1 MKLFLLCLL
10 CSYTCIIAQRNVV
23 LIIADDLSSEY
34 CGFIENHRDTVKLP
48 NIRRLLANGIVFNK
62 AWSNPLCSPT
72 RAGILTGRYSFRTG
86 VGDAVG
92 GQGSRVLDTAEMT
105 IPRMLHIFKPN
116 GIAKANIG
124 KWHLHSAMPQ
134 TNYIFPLTLGYDHY
148 EGNFAGQLPS
158 FYSWNKIKDGKTAVC
173 NTYATTELTNNA
185 IDWVKSV
192 PQNKPFFLWLAY
204 NAPHSPFHLPPSNLH
219 SYTELKGIPADTASS
234 VIPYF
239 KAMSEALDKEIGRL
253 FDTLQAHNI
262 MDSTDIIFIGD
273 NGSDMKVSQVKG
285 GAKGG
290 ISQEGISVPFI
301 ISGPSVK
308 NPGRYSNALV
318 NTHDLFA
325 TIIELM
331 GFSNWKQNILQS
343 KPVDSKSLLPIIYD
357 QDSIIRDWVFSEVFK
372 LTPVAGDGKTMRNKE
387 YKLMDYDNGTQKFV
401 NLLKDPEENID
412 LLQANLTGN
421 DKTNYEYLCGEM
433 SKLVG
438 TGAFCTALS
447 VQNSDTDEYFTSYFD
462 SQSSLLTLQF
472 HKPLQK
478 QATVHIYSANGKLE
492 QSVEILPHQYSI
504 QVDMNNVAAGLK
516 TISLIHDDLQFKKA
530 ILIHK

>member
-1 MKLFLLCLL
+1 
-10 CSYTCIIAQRNVV
+10 
-23 LIIADDLSSEY
+23 
-34 CGFIENHRDTVKLP
+34 
-48 NIRRLLANGIVFNK
+48 
-62 AWSNPLCSPT
+62 
-72 RAGILTGRYSFRTG
+72 
-86 VGDAVG
+86 
-92 GQGSRVLDTAEMT
+92 
-105 IPRMLHIFKPN
+105 
-116 GIAKANIG
+116 
-124 KWHLHSAMPQ
+124 
-134 TNYIFPLTLGYDHY
+134 
-148 EGNFAGQLPS
+148 
-158 FYSWNKIKDGKTAVC
+158 
-173 NTYATTELTNNA
+173 
-185 IDWVKSV
+185 
-192 PQNKPFFLWLAY
+192 
-204 NAPHSPFHLPPSNLH
+204 
-219 SYTELKGIPADTASS
+219 
-234 VIPYF
+234 
-239 KAMSEALDKEIGRL
+239 MSEALDKEIGRL
-253 FDTLQAHNI
+253 FDTLEAQNI
-262 MDSTDIIFIGD
+262 MDSTDIRFIGD

-343 KPVDSKSLLPIIYD
+343 KPVDSKSLLPIIYN

-401 NLLKDPEENID
+401 NLLKDPEEDID
-412 LLQANLTGN
+412 LLQANLSGN

-447 VQNSDTDEYFTSYFD
+447 VQNADTDEYFTSYFD
-462 SQSSLLTLQF
+462 SQSSLLTIQF

-478 QATVHIYSANGKLE
+478 QATVQIYSANGKLE